1 MKNMKSLLLLC
12 FLFQMI
18 NLYKLEEDEY
28 YFQLYPHEDKTQPNL
43 FHFYNLKPVFYTW
56 NSTEGDIQKIN
67 EAERIDEIPIKR
79 LSSVISV
86 GDFIIKTC
94 FNPNKI
100 IEIIDENKNIL
111 TPTDDYF
118 KKVRNNLENI
128 EYCYS
133 TRIANTYNN
142 SEFVVV
148 TYWTENNTQISGE
161 EKYEHRSI
169 LFYPKTKT
177 FSRI

>member
-1 MKNMKSLLLLC
+1 MCCKS
-12 FLFQMI
+12 
-18 NLYKLEEDEY
+18 
-28 YFQLYPHEDKTQPNL
+28 L

-67 EAERIDEIPIKR
+67 EAEKIDEIPIKR

-118 KKVRNNLENI
+118 KKVRDNLENI

-148 TYWTENNTQISGE
+148 VGLLSDYFADYLSDYLAEYFVEYSE
-161 EKYEHRSI
+161 DYFVEYLED
-169 LFYPKTKT
+169 Y
-177 FSRI
+177 